1 MTNVTVSA
9 TDLRALLDVTEGYA
23 SEHGLDSVQRYA
35 MPQQVR
41 RAIRKCQHRVE
52 PGGNSGFRTQ
62 LDETLLT
69 A

>member
-1 MTNVTVSA
+1 MTNVTISA

-41 RAIRKCQHRVE
+41 GAIANANTALHQVE
-52 PGGNSGFRTQ
+52 TQ
-62 LDETLLT
+62 
-69 A
+69 ASARN